1 MSLIKIYFLNNRIHV
16 EQQGPLV
23 INPPS
28 DDNYGC
34 DYCSL
39 LCLPTSPV
47 TLVLATRTGTVY
59 HCLVIVG
66 DDEEDQNNVN
76 IIFEICCVPQV

>member
-1 MSLIKIYFLNNRIHV
+1 MSSKKLYLFINRIHV

-23 INPPS
+23 MNPPS

-34 DYCSL
+34 NYCSL

-47 TLVLATRTGTVY
+47 TLVLATQTGTAY

-66 DDEEDQNNVN
+66 DEEEEDQNNVN
-76 IIFEICCVPQV
+76 K

>member
-1 MSLIKIYFLNNRIHV
+1 M
-16 EQQGPLV
+16 
-23 INPPS
+23 NPPS

-39 LCLPTSPV
+39 LCLPTNPV
-47 TLVLATRTGTVY
+47 TLVLATQTGTVY

-66 DDEEDQNNVN
+66 DEDEEVQNNVCN
-76 IIFEICCVPQV
+76 ISLEIFIFIGL